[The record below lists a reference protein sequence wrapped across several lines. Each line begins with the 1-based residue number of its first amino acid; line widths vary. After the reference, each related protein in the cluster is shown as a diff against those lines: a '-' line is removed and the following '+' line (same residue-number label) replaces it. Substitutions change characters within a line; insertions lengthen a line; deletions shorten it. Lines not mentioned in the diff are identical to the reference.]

1 MCAINLTNIEPIYAH
16 FIWDLFEVKSL
27 KWEIILQSKKGSLVR
42 NYLIEQ
48 ERFLGEKLS
57 YRARKFIDGKLSYKA
72 RRVP

>member
-27 KWEIILQSKKGSLVR
+27 KWEIIIQSKKGSLVR

-48 ERFLGEKLS
+48 ESSLMENYLTKQEEFLNKKLS
-57 YRARKFIDGKLSYKA
+57 YRIRE
-72 RRVP
+72 V